1 MELSILM
8 TMHWG
13 PSSSSNCKNLSTT
26 MRRKI
31 DSPLSLTPRLASPCR
46 SFMGRGK
53 GVRLMARNRLNTKS
67 LYISSAVSN
76 FCGKE
81 TKFCAGFE
89 PVGRWQYWKNNIWA
103 NHEHLL
109 RTIFLSFHGQILFF
123 FKYFSVRTKKLHKL
137 KVKKIIS
144 FLKIYQWIPSCL
156 VLCWNQAVL
165 CMLLCPNVPW
175 VSLIKL

>member
-1 MELSILM
+1 MFSTVPWLKNFCMIPNLLVLMESLIELSILM

-67 LYISSAVSN
+67 LYISRAVSKFYGTEIEIWVGFIHSVGSTEKKFWGN
-76 FCGKE
+76 F
-81 TKFCAGFE
+81 
-89 PVGRWQYWKNNIWA
+89 
-103 NHEHLL
+103 
-109 RTIFLSFHGQILFF
+109 
-123 FKYFSVRTKKLHKL
+123 
-137 KVKKIIS
+137 
-144 FLKIYQWIPSCL
+144 
-156 VLCWNQAVL
+156 
-165 CMLLCPNVPW
+165 
-175 VSLIKL
+175 